1 MKKNLLSIILILFI
15 CLNIYSQTQDTLKE
29 YKLFDKYQCA
39 DIDYDMIDSLG
50 TVGAG
55 INVLNDI
62 FKVRNGNYNVYRF
75 LNFDKGILYDEGP
88 ISDIINLVII
98 KTDNRNIII
107 DGYYYSL
114 TNPEMPNLC
123 HLYRLVNTPKL
134 KVRLNLRK
142 LVFKRIN
149 ETDKKKYH
157 YLDCDCI
164 DYYLNED
171 GILLGNIS
179 NVAL

>member
-1 MKKNLLSIILILFI
+1 MIKNILFLI
-15 CLNIYSQTQDTLKE
+15 TTLISINIYSQTQGKLKE
-29 YKLFDKYQCA
+29 YKLFDKYQNA

-50 TVGAG
+50 TVSAG

-62 FKVRNGNYNVYRF
+62 FKVKSGNFNVYRF

-88 ISDIINLVII
+88 TVDIINLVIV
-98 KTDNRNIII
+98 KVDNKKKIV

-114 TNPEMPNLC
+114 TNPEMPSLC
-123 HLYRLVNTPKL
+123 HLYKLVNKPKFR
-134 KVRLNLRK
+134 KKIDLRE
-142 LVFKRIN
+142 LIFKRIN

-164 DYYLNED
+164 DY
-171 GILLGNIS
+171 
-179 NVAL
+179 